1 MEKITI
7 RKILTATGGKLI
19 SGNEET
25 IISSITTDSRKA
37 EEGVLFVALKGDN
50 FDGNDFAEGFLQ
62 GGEAVVVEK
71 NISPVNGK
79 SIIKVD
85 DTKKALRDIAKYY
98 RSKFNIPVVGVTG
111 SVGKT
116 STKDMLAS
124 VLSQKFNTLKTQG
137 NFNNEIGL
145 PLTVFNLT
153 KDNEIAVLEMGMN
166 NFGEISRLTN
176 IAQPSIAV
184 ITNIGTAHIGNL
196 GSQQN
201 ILKAKLEILEK
212 LTPNGIVVLNGDDK
226 ILYSLKGKLPHTVIY
241 YGIDNLKADIVA
253 TNIILGADKSK
264 FKVKI
269 NGKTYSFEVNVIGQH
284 HIYNALAS
292 IIVGLQQKVEIEK
305 IIKGVAEFSSGS
317 MRQSIVK
324 LEGITLIEDC
334 YNASSASMEAALKV
348 LSQIGGANRTIAVLG
363 DILEQGD
370 YSEKAHRQVGTAVA
384 EFEINKL
391 ITVGTDSKYIA
402 DEAKKRGI
410 TDILSFDN
418 NALATEYL
426 ISEVKKDDTVL
437 FKASRGMKLE
447 EISDKLK
454 EMFKEC
460 RFWEHI

>member
-1 MEKITI
+1 VEKITI
-7 RKILTATGGKLI
+7 REILTATGGKLI

-25 IISSITTDSRKA
+25 IITNISTDSRKP
-37 EEGVLFVALKGDN
+37 ESGVLFVALKGDN

-71 NISPVNGK
+71 DIKPVNGK
-79 SIIKVD
+79 SIIRVEC
-85 DTKKALRDIAKYY
+85 TKKALRDIAKYY
-98 RSKFNIPVVGVTG
+98 RNKFDIPVVGVTG

-116 STKDMLAS
+116 STKDMLSS

-153 KDNEIAVLEMGMN
+153 KENEVAVLEMGMN

-264 FKVKI
+264 FKAKI
-269 NGKTYSFEVNVIGQH
+269 NGKIYSFEVNVIGQH
-284 HIYNALAS
+284 HIYNALAA

-370 YSEKAHRQVGTAVA
+370 YSEKAHREVGTAVA

-402 DEAKKRGI
+402 DEAKRRGI

-426 ISEVKKDDTVL
+426 LSEVKKDDTVL

-447 EISDKLK
+447 EISNKVK
-454 EMFKEC
+454 EHL
-460 RFWEHI
+460 R

>member
-1 MEKITI
+1 VEKITI
-7 RKILTATGGKLI
+7 REILTATGGKLI
-19 SGNEET
+19 SGNEDT
-25 IISSITTDSRKA
+25 IINDITTDSRKA
-37 EEGVLFVALKGDN
+37 EPGVLFVALKGDN
-50 FDGNDFAEGFLQ
+50 FDGNDFADEFLK

-71 NISPVNGK
+71 DLTPISGK
-79 SIIKVD
+79 GIIRVD

-98 RSKFNIPVVGVTG
+98 RGKFNIPVIGVTG

-124 VLSQKFNTLKTQG
+124 VLSQKYSTLKTQG

-153 KDNEIAVLEMGMN
+153 KENEVAVIEMGMN

-212 LTPNGIVVLNGDDK
+212 LIPNGIVVLNGDDK

-264 FKVKI
+264 FKVRI
-269 NGKTYSFEVNVIGQH
+269 NGKIYPFEVNIIGQH
-284 HIYNALAS
+284 HIYNALAA

-317 MRQSIVK
+317 MRQSIEK
-324 LEGITLIEDC
+324 IDGITLIEDC

-370 YSEKAHRQVGTAVA
+370 YSEKAHRQVGLAVA

-391 ITVGTDSKYIA
+391 ITVGSDSKYIA

-410 TDILSFDN
+410 IDIISFDN
-418 NALATEYL
+418 NIQATEYL
-426 ISEVKKDDTVL
+426 ISEVKKDDTVW

-447 EISDKLK
+447 EISNGLK
-454 EMFKEC
+454 EHL
-460 RFWEHI
+460 R

>member
-7 RKILTATGGKLI
+7 REILTATGGKLI

-25 IISSITTDSRKA
+25 IINNITTDSRKA
-37 EEGVLFVALKGDN
+37 EQGILFVALKGDN

-71 NISPVNGK
+71 DIHPVDGK
-79 SIIKVD
+79 CIIRVD

-98 RSKFNIPVVGVTG
+98 RGKFNIPVVGVTG

-124 VLSQKFNTLKTQG
+124 VLSQKYNTLKTQG

-153 KDNEIAVLEMGMN
+153 KENEVAVLEMGMN

-264 FKVKI
+264 FKVRI
-269 NGKTYSFEVNVIGQH
+269 NGKIYSFEVNVIGQH
-284 HIYNALAS
+284 HIYNALAA

-324 LEGITLIEDC
+324 LDGITLIEDC

-418 NALATEYL
+418 NVQATEYL
-426 ISEVKKDDTVL
+426 INEVKKDDTVL

-447 EISDKLK
+447 EISNKVK
-454 EMFKEC
+454 E
-460 RFWEHI
+460 HLG

>member
-1 MEKITI
+1 VEKITI
-7 RKILTATGGKLI
+7 REILTATGGKLL
-19 SGNEET
+19 SGTENM
-25 IISSITTDSRKA
+25 IINKITTDSRQA
-37 EEGVLFVALKGDN
+37 EKGALFIALKGDN
-50 FDGNDFAEGFLQ
+50 FDGNDFAEKFLQ

-79 SIIKVD
+79 SVILVD
-85 DTKKALRDIAKYY
+85 DTKKALSDIARYY
-98 RSKFNIPVVGVTG
+98 RNKFNIPVVGVTG

-145 PLTVFNLT
+145 PLTVFNLS
-153 KDNEIAVLEMGMN
+153 KENEIAVLEMGMN
-166 NFGEISRLTN
+166 NFREISRLTH

-269 NGKTYSFEVNVIGQH
+269 NGKIYPFEVNVIGQH
-284 HIYNALAS
+284 HIYNALAA

-324 LEGITLIEDC
+324 LDGITLIEDC
-334 YNASSASMEAALKV
+334 YNASAASMEAALKV

-370 YSEKAHRQVGTAVA
+370 YSEKAHREVGLAVA

-391 ITVGTDSKYIA
+391 ITVGKDSKYIA
-402 DEAKKRGI
+402 SEAQKRGI

-418 NALATEYL
+418 NKQATEYL
-426 ISEVKKDDTVL
+426 IGEVKKYDTVL

-454 EMFKEC
+454 EMS
-460 RFWEHI
+460 RGV